1 MVIRSAAVPLFKGQV
16 QGMTA
21 RFVLSAAIL
30 AAAAAVLSVPAT
42 ASGGASS
49 APPAAFAQCAACH
62 AVEPGRTV
70 FGPSLAGLA
79 GRRAGSVPGY
89 AYSPAL
95 AGSGLTWNAKTLD
108 RWLAGPQRL
117 VPGTKMPFGGMTN
130 TTQRKQVVDYLMT
143 LR

>member
-1 MVIRSAAVPLFKGQV
+1 MIGKLLVPAACAAVL
-16 QGMTA
+16 
-21 RFVLSAAIL
+21 
-30 AAAAAVLSVPAT
+30 AAVLSAPVA
-42 ASGGASS
+42 ANGGATP

-62 AVEPGRTV
+62 SVEPGRTV
-70 FGPSLAGLA
+70 FGPSLAGVA
-79 GRRAGSVPGY
+79 GRQAGAVPGY

-130 TTQRKQVVDYLMT
+130 PAQRKQVVDYLMT
-143 LR
+143 LRPPPAR

>member
-1 MVIRSAAVPLFKGQV
+1 MTGKLILSGAATVAAVSLV
-16 QGMTA
+16 M
-21 RFVLSAAIL
+21 AA
-30 AAAAAVLSVPAT
+30 PAT
-42 ASGGASS
+42 AGGATPA

-62 AVEPGRTV
+62 SVEPGRTV
-70 FGPSLAGLA
+70 FGPSLAGVA

-95 AGSGLTWNAKTLD
+95 AKSGLTWNAKTLD

-130 TTQRKQVVDYLMT
+130 AAQRKQVVDYLMT
-143 LR
+143 LRPPPAG

>member
-1 MVIRSAAVPLFKGQV
+1 
-16 QGMTA
+16 MTA